1 MIDMTDMS
9 LSWIIQQPKSM
20 LVIVVGFGSRGIP
33 SRVDDVRNDWKT
45 WILEDD
51 VCVERTISTG
61 CCTPSAVA
69 AAAAVQGRE
78 NGTEPR

>member
-1 MIDMTDMS
+1 MTDMS
-9 LSWIIQQPKSM
+9 LSWTIQQSKSM

-33 SRVDDVRNDWKT
+33 SRVDDVRNDWKI
-45 WILEDD
+45 WILD
-51 VCVERTISTG
+51 VERTISTG
-61 CCTPSAVA
+61 CYTPSAVA